1 MKCNYNTIKSII
13 DQWDPLLLLN
23 IAPDDE
29 YNPEIKK
36 IVKFINP
43 SNYIN
48 DSELAK
54 EIQNIFLLACFLLIS
69 IEIRWSIKAT
79 MIPTIGLIAAVP
91 RINTTLIKEKI
102 LGRPSII
109 ALVDFL

>member
-36 IVKFINP
+36 IVKFINA
-43 SNYIN
+43 SDYIN

-54 EIQNIFLLACFLLIS
+54 EIQNIFLLAFGSSFHKDYDTC
-69 IEIRWSIKAT
+69 IEISK
-79 MIPTIGLIAAVP
+79 
-91 RINTTLIKEKI
+91 KI
-102 LGRPSII
+102 LEQI
-109 ALVDFL
+109 

>member
-48 DSELAK
+48 DNELAK
-54 EIQNIFLLACFLLIS
+54 EIQNIFLLAFGSSFHKDYDTC
-69 IEIRWSIKAT
+69 IEISK
-79 MIPTIGLIAAVP
+79 
-91 RINTTLIKEKI
+91 KI
-102 LGRPSII
+102 LEQI
-109 ALVDFL
+109 

>member
-36 IVKFINP
+36 IVKFINA
-43 SNYIN
+43 SDYIN

-54 EIQNIFLLACFLLIS
+54 EIQNIFLLAFGSSFHKDYDTC
-69 IEIRWSIKAT
+69 IEISK
-79 MIPTIGLIAAVP
+79 
-91 RINTTLIKEKI
+91 KI
-102 LGRPSII
+102 LEEI
-109 ALVDFL
+109 

>member
-13 DQWDPLLLLN
+13 DQWDPQLLLN

-36 IVKFINP
+36 IVKFINA
-43 SNYIN
+43 SDYIN

-54 EIQNIFLLACFLLIS
+54 EIQNIFLLAFGSSFHKDYDTC
-69 IEIRWSIKAT
+69 IEISK
-79 MIPTIGLIAAVP
+79 
-91 RINTTLIKEKI
+91 KI
-102 LGRPSII
+102 LEEI
-109 ALVDFL
+109 

>member
-36 IVKFINP
+36 IVKFIN
-43 SNYIN
+43 SSDYIN

-54 EIQNIFLLACFLLIS
+54 EIQNIFLLAFGSSFHKDYDTC
-69 IEIRWSIKAT
+69 IEISK
-79 MIPTIGLIAAVP
+79 
-91 RINTTLIKEKI
+91 KI
-102 LGRPSII
+102 LEEI
-109 ALVDFL
+109 

>member
-54 EIQNIFLLACFLLIS
+54 EIQNIFLLAFGSSFHKDYDTC
-69 IEIRWSIKAT
+69 IEISK
-79 MIPTIGLIAAVP
+79 
-91 RINTTLIKEKI
+91 KI
-102 LGRPSII
+102 LEQI
-109 ALVDFL
+109 